1 MHTSKR
7 NLIIIFKKVFKHM
20 IQDKTFFF
28 DSSIVLGLLRLTWRK
43 RLFTKYVIFL
53 KKKNN
58 KVMTLTQ
65 SWGSKVVHYLHFTVF
80 LASFMFQIVIFI
92 FFFKNKASLF

>member
-28 DSSIVLGLLRLTWRK
+28 DSSIVLGLLHLTWRK
-43 RLFTKYVIFL
+43 RLFTKYVIFF
-53 KKKNN
+53 KKK
-58 KVMTLTQ
+58 Q
-65 SWGSKVVHYLHFTVF
+65 
-80 LASFMFQIVIFI
+80 
-92 FFFKNKASLF
+92 